1 MNNGLITSVHIH
13 SWNRE
18 KLYGESL
25 EEDSRN
31 RLVLMPISTIAP
43 AHTTA
48 RITDITFIKSIA
60 IILSNY
66 PAVTYLIKLT
76 FFSRFIEELTCY

>member
-1 MNNGLITSVHIH
+1 MNSGLITSVHNH

-18 KLYGESL
+18 KLYGDSL

-31 RLVLMPISTIAP
+31 KLVLIPISAIAP
-43 AHTTA
+43 VHTTA
-48 RITDITFIKSIA
+48 RITDITLIKSIA

-66 PAVTYLIKLT
+66 PAVTYLIKLL
-76 FFSRFIEELTCY
+76 FFSGFIEQLPC